1 MDAALYITSA
11 RIVDRPVENL
21 YFATTSGFVF
31 AACSGRR
38 SHPMFGLITTISPFE
53 MNFFMPP
60 KASMAARVIVA
71 GFGPVA
77 IMRSD
82 FAAAAQVPLR
92 ISRDAGI
99 EKPIPAI
106 AAVLL

>member
-1 MDAALYITSA
+1 
-11 RIVDRPVENL
+11 
-21 YFATTSGFVF
+21 
-31 AACSGRR
+31 
-38 SHPMFGLITTISPFE
+38 MFGFITTISPFE

-71 GFGPVA
+71 GFDPVA

-82 FAAAAQVPLR
+82 FAAASQVSVR

-99 EKPIPAI
+99 EKTIPAM
-106 AAVLL
+106 AAVLKNSVRSIPPSANFTADN